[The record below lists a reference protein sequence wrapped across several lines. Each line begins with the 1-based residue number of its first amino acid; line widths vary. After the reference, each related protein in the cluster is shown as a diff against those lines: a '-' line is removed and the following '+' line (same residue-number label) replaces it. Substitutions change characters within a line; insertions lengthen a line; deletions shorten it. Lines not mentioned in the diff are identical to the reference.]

1 MKNITSSDYNRAKR
15 ICRKFKITHLG
26 QYNDLYLKS
35 DKLFYVYVSEN
46 FRKTRLEIYELDPAK
61 FPKSSQQAAFKK
73 TEVKLELLTGIYM
86 QLIAEKG
93 IRGELCNSIKR
104 YAKANNKYMRDYG
117 KNEESS
123 HILNIGM

>member
-15 ICRKFKITHLG
+15 ICRKFKIAHLG

-61 FPKSSQQAAFKK
+61 FPKSS
-73 TEVKLELLTGIYM
+73 
-86 QLIAEKG
+86 
-93 IRGELCNSIKR
+93 
-104 YAKANNKYMRDYG
+104 
-117 KNEESS
+117 
-123 HILNIGM
+123 